1 MNKKFVIAW
10 IVLLIAWFVGS
21 FVVHGVLLRS
31 DYMQLTNLFRVE
43 GEQQKYFPLMCLAH
57 VILSGAFVWIYARG
71 VEAKPWLAQG
81 VRFGVAVAL
90 LTTVPTY
97 MIYFVVQPMPGE
109 AWSKRS
115 SSIAFWWWYSGRSW
129 LGCIETGRPGEIPLR
144 GAHSLAAQ
152 NRQCAA
158 TRKLRPVSTP
168 VGPSWIGLTAV
179 PNSRCCGCRRLDP
192 VRESSTEGETLQPI
206 RESSSVKAGEA
217 GLGRAPIL
225 RRSRFSTQLGAR
237 SIVERAETW

>member
-31 DYMQLTNLFRVE
+31 DYMHLTNLFRVE

-57 VILSGAFVWIYARG
+57 VILSGAFAWIYARG

-109 AWSKRS
+109 VVIKQIVFDGILMVILGTIVAWLYRD
-115 SSIAFWWWYSGRSW
+115 R
-129 LGCIETGRPGEIPLR
+129 
-144 GAHSLAAQ
+144 AA
-152 NRQCAA
+152 
-158 TRKLRPVSTP
+158 
-168 VGPSWIGLTAV
+168 G
-179 PNSRCCGCRRLDP
+179 
-192 VRESSTEGETLQPI
+192 
-206 RESSSVKAGEA
+206 
-217 GLGRAPIL
+217 
-225 RRSRFSTQLGAR
+225 
-237 SIVERAETW
+237 